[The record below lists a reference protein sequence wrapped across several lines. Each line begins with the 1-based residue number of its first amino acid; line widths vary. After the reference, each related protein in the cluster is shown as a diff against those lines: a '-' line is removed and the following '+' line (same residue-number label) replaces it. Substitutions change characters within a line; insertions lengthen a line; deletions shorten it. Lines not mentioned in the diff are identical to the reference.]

1 MTPTTIMCLC
11 ALAALLGFAAG
22 YMYHKHLYVHE
33 HAEEISQA
41 LERALAEEEQR
52 LREEYA
58 HVYYNMLSALM
69 EASQMVLSAEAGE
82 EVKIDIVEAKE
93 NE

>member
-1 MTPTTIMCLC
+1 MTPTTIICLC
-11 ALAALLGFAAG
+11 ALAALLGFGAG
-22 YMYHKHLYVHE
+22 YLYHKRLFVHE
-33 HAEEISQA
+33 HAEEISQS

-69 EASQMVLSAEAGE
+69 EASQMVLSTKAGD
-82 EVKIDIVEAKE
+82 EVKVDIVEVEE

>member
-1 MTPTTIMCLC
+1 MTPATIMCLC
-11 ALAALLGFAAG
+11 ALTALLGFAAG

-69 EASQMVLSAEAGE
+69 EASQMVLSTKAGE
-82 EVKIDIVEAKE
+82 EVTVDIVEGNE